1 MNENPN
7 SISMRKLIV
16 EKADIVNIVSQYV
29 NLEKRGNNYIGLC
42 PFHDDKNPSMSVS
55 PQKKVFKCFSCGTA
69 GDVVSFVSKI
79 KNISISE
86 AMKQVGETVGIK
98 VNLSQKDILKQKN
111 MKYYNVLR
119 EAATFYNFYLT
130 NTVEGKQGIEYL
142 NNRKLSINEIKRFN
156 IGLAGDND
164 ILYKTLTE
172 KEYLPLD
179 MIEVGLIRGGEK
191 YHDVF
196 KNRIIFP
203 LKDLEGNV
211 VGFSGRRFLSNSEN
225 ESKYL
230 NTNETILFKKGEIL
244 YNYSDC
250 IQYIKINNNVYL
262 FEGFMDVIAAIR
274 ANINNSVASMGTAL
288 TLNQVNVISKLT
300 KNVTLCYDSDGPGI
314 IATIKAIYLM
324 VSAGMNVNV
333 AMIPNGKDADEYIF
347 NNGAEQLHKC
357 LVNNVISSMEFLYNY
372 EKKQINF
379 SNYNDL
385 EKFKINIF
393 KHLSLF
399 KSNILVE
406 KILKQLSTDLNV
418 SVENIL
424 NDFNKNKDNV
434 NINEVVETNKDNDK
448 VIADI
453 RAKENKKFDY
463 AKQKYLKSERMLIL
477 AAYNN
482 KKSCLEIDS
491 LLEHS
496 FVDIIHRDILNTL
509 VLFYQHNEFVSKEK
523 LNEKLSIEQQQVL
536 QSILDKESLPDN
548 SEIKVLIKN
557 VKEWPYINSINRL
570 NNEPVKTPEILE
582 RIIEYKKKI
591 TIIRRSK

>member
-79 KNISISE
+79 KNISTSE

-98 VNLSQKDILKQKN
+98 VNLSQKDLLKQKN

-130 NTVEGKQGIEYL
+130 NTIEGKQGIEYL
-142 NNRKLSINEIKRFN
+142 NSRKLSINEIKRFN

-191 YHDVF
+191 YYDVF

-230 NTNETILFKKGEIL
+230 NTNDTILFKKGEIL

-250 IQYIKINNNVYL
+250 LQDIKINNNVYL

-288 TLNQVNVISKLT
+288 TLNQVNAIRKLT

-324 VSAGMNVNV
+324 VNAGMNVNV
-333 AMIPNGKDADEYIF
+333 AVIPNGKDADEYIF

-357 LVNNVISSMEFLYNY
+357 LVNNIISSMEFLYNY

-385 EKFKINIF
+385 EKFKVNIF
-393 KHLSLF
+393 KHLTLF

-424 NDFNKNKDNV
+424 NDFNKNKENV
-434 NINEVVETNKDNDK
+434 NINDVVETNKDNDK

-496 FVDIIHRDILNTL
+496 FVDVIHRDILNTL

-523 LNEKLSIEQQQVL
+523 LNEKLSIDQQQVL
-536 QSILDKESLPDN
+536 QSILDKESLPD
-548 SEIKVLIKN
+548 SVEVKVLIKN